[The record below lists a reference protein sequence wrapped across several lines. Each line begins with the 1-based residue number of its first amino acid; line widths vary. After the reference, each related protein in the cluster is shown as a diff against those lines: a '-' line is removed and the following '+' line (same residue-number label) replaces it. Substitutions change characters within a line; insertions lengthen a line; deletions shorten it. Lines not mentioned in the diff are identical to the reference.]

1 MSKATIKDVARA
13 ANVSITTVSLVLNNK
28 AQNISV
34 ETVNT
39 VKRVCKE
46 LNYEPNYI
54 ASSLKSKTTKTIGL
68 ILPEINNAYY
78 SRIMSCFD
86 SLLVEHGYTLLTAIS
101 NNNFERELEL
111 FSQMETRRVDYLII
125 LPSSTSLLK
134 KNRTTLMEAL
144 EKLTIKFVILDRK
157 TDFNSHVEVVNDDVY
172 GASLAVEHLIKT
184 GHRRIACITGP
195 EDVSSSDDRL
205 KGYLDTLKKHNIPFD
220 PSLIYVGDYSYNTA
234 RNISKEIIKRNDVD
248 AIFAFND
255 TSAYAVYDIYN
266 EQDKKIG
273 RDISL
278 VGFDDNP
285 FSILISPSLTT
296 VRQDID
302 VICQTAIDELFNGE
316 KEKKIIKIQPTLV
329 ERKSVGVK

>member
-46 LNYEPNYI
+46 LNYEPNDI

-86 SLLVEHGYTLLTAIS
+86 SLLVEHDYTLLTAIS

-125 LPSSTSLLK
+125 LPSSNSLLK
-134 KNRTTLMEAL
+134 K
-144 EKLTIKFVILDRK
+144 K
-157 TDFNSHVEVVNDDVY
+157 
-172 GASLAVEHLIKT
+172 
-184 GHRRIACITGP
+184 
-195 EDVSSSDDRL
+195 
-205 KGYLDTLKKHNIPFD
+205 
-220 PSLIYVGDYSYNTA
+220 
-234 RNISKEIIKRNDVD
+234 
-248 AIFAFND
+248 
-255 TSAYAVYDIYN
+255 
-266 EQDKKIG
+266 
-273 RDISL
+273 
-278 VGFDDNP
+278 
-285 FSILISPSLTT
+285 
-296 VRQDID
+296 
-302 VICQTAIDELFNGE
+302 
-316 KEKKIIKIQPTLV
+316 
-329 ERKSVGVK
+329 